1 MTGVH
6 AVHEGAVM
14 DKVVGIEALASD
26 GGDIVVVAGMSFSC
40 SSW

>member
-14 DKVVGIEALASD
+14 DKVVGREALASD
-26 GGDIVVVAGMSFSC
+26 DGGIVVAGMSFSC
-40 SSW
+40 WPW